1 MRTQLHADPAGLFLH
16 DAILDACRRFAE
28 RTAIVD
34 ASFDPPRRLTYAEYG
49 DLVERLARGLVAT
62 GIQPGEVIAIHLPNS
77 WEFAAAYHAATL
89 AGAIPTPLNPSYRE
103 REIRHQLENSGAV
116 LLISSAALIQNV
128 NLGGLPDLRRVYV
141 TRATQSSGAH
151 QDFNDLLRSVTAAL
165 PSPTDAPERTLAT
178 LPYSSGTTGLPKGV
192 MLSHSNLVT
201 NIFQFMAPGETATF
215 RPGEVL
221 MGFLPLYHIYGLN
234 VVLNPA
240 LLSGGT
246 VVLVPRFDLE
256 RSLQLI
262 SSEGVT
268 FLPLV
273 PPIMNQYCLAA
284 EAGRFP
290 RDHRVRAAKSG
301 AAPLAAELP
310 RRFTALTG
318 IHVRQGYGMT
328 EASPVTHMGFLEE
341 ALYRPDSIGHPLA
354 LTECRLINDDGA
366 EAAAGELVMRGPQFM
381 QGYWRAPDATAG
393 VLRDGW
399 YFSGDVARRDA
410 EGFYFI
416 VDRRKEMIKYKG
428 FPVSPAEIEAVLLE
442 HPAIADCAVI
452 SRPDDDAGEIPC
464 AFVVLR
470 DGRQSSPALES
481 ELAGH
486 VAERLTGY
494 KQPRQF
500 RFIASIPRNPSGK
513 ILRREL
519 RSAVN
524 SRPGL
529 GICPREESLCSVPT
543 VARESS
549 GRGLLHPLRTIPW
562 QCRADSVTA
571 APAAPPPPPPRPAA
585 TTPRTSRPCSASAA
599 RRSNGAPE
607 RPS

>member
-16 DAILDACRRFAE
+16 ACILDACHRFAE

-34 ASFDPPRRLTYAEYG
+34 ASLDPPRRLTYAEYG
-49 DLVERLARGLVAT
+49 DLVERLARGLVAA
-62 GIQPGEVIAIHLPNS
+62 GIQPGEVLAIHLPNS

-116 LLISSAALIQNV
+116 LLISSAALIHSV

-141 TRATQSSGAH
+141 TRAAQPPAAH
-151 QDFNDLLRSVTAAL
+151 QDFNDLLRPVTAAL
-165 PSPTDAPERTLAT
+165 PSPTDAPERTLAA

-246 VVLVPRFDLE
+246 VVLMPRFDLE

-262 SSEGVT
+262 ATEGVT

-290 RDHRVRAAKSG
+290 RDHQVRAAKSG

-318 IHVRQGYGMT
+318 IRVRQGYGMT

-354 LTECRLINDDGA
+354 LTECKLLAEDGNEVSFTNDSSKLETGNSKLEFA
-366 EAAAGELVMRGPQFM
+366 EGELLMRGPQFM
-381 QGYWRAPDATAG
+381 QGYWRAPDATSG

-399 YFSGDVARRDA
+399 YFSGDVARRDP

-452 SRPDDDAGEIPC
+452 SRPDDDAGEVPC

-470 DGRQSSPALES
+470 DGRQSDSALER

-500 RFIASIPRNPSGK
+500 RFVGAIPRNPSGK

-519 RSAVN
+519 R
-524 SRPGL
+524 
-529 GICPREESLCSVPT
+529 T
-543 VARESS
+543 
-549 GRGLLHPLRTIPW
+549 LL
-562 QCRADSVTA
+562 
-571 APAAPPPPPPRPAA
+571 
-585 TTPRTSRPCSASAA
+585 
-599 RRSNGAPE
+599 
-607 RPS
+607 